1 MKIDERSRYL
11 RRLIIEMVKVGN
23 RGHIGSAMSLVEILR
38 VLYDDFLNF
47 DSSNPNWLDRDR
59 LILSK
64 GHGCLAL
71 FSILADKNFFNK
83 KELEKFFKPESILG
97 GHPEYGKVPGVEAST
112 GALGHASNCVG
123 MAIAAKLQNHKIIV
137 ITVMVN

>member
-64 GHGCLAL
+64 RSWMPC
-71 FSILADKNFFNK
+71 FIFNF
-83 KELEKFFKPESILG
+83 G
-97 GHPEYGKVPGVEAST
+97 R
-112 GALGHASNCVG
+112 
-123 MAIAAKLQNHKIIV
+123 
-137 ITVMVN
+137 